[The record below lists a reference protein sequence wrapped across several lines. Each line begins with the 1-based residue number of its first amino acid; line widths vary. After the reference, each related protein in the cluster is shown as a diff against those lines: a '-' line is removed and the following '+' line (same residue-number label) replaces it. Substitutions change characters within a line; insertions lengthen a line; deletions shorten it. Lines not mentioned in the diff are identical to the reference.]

1 MSNLSVV
8 VDYSFC
14 FMKSTLEIGHRGE
27 DIAVEYL
34 RAKGYMIAA
43 RNWRSGRYEI
53 DIVAERGG
61 ITHIVEVRARRAGA
75 LLSPEATI
83 TQSKA
88 TAMRRAASA
97 YLAQCRVRG
106 EVEFDLLAIDIFPDD
121 SYDVRFVPNVVEFG
135 W

>member
-1 MSNLSVV
+1 MV
-8 VDYSFC
+8 
-14 FMKSTLEIGHRGE
+14 STIQTGRRGE

-34 RAKGYMIAA
+34 REAGYLIAS

-53 DIVAERGG
+53 DIVAEKDGV
-61 ITHIVEVRARRAGA
+61 THLVEVKTRRAGA

-83 TQSKA
+83 THHKVASLH
-88 TAMRRAASA
+88 RAASA

-106 EVEFDLLAIDIFPDD
+106 EVEFDLLAVDIFPDN
-121 SYDVRFVPNVVEFG
+121 SYDVRFIRNIAEFG

>member
-1 MSNLSVV
+1 
-8 VDYSFC
+8 
-14 FMKSTLEIGHRGE
+14 MKSTLEIGQHGE

-34 RAKGYMIAA
+34 RCNGYMIAA

-53 DIVAERGG
+53 DIVAERRGV
-61 ITHIVEVRARRAGA
+61 THIVEVRTRRAGA

-88 TAMRRAASA
+88 SSMRRAASA
-97 YLAQCRVRG
+97 YLAQCRIRG
-106 EVEFDLLAIDIFPDD
+106 EVEFDLLAVDIFPDN